1 MLGSSHQCAKALPA
15 GWHRS
20 DLAHRRSGLRRE
32 GEEGRGAGT
41 GMSHP
46 LPASAIRDRS
56 PTWGSWGSGVT
67 FLSLLS
73 WELVETCGER
83 HRCQLRAA
91 ALREGGGFPPS
102 PALPRFPKLP
112 RGGWERD
119 TPLPGNAGWLE
130 SLKVCGDA
138 KEVAA
143 ETAASSGTP
152 PHAGDSPTCQ
162 PQPGCHQSILS
173 ALQAGG
179 DTGGP
184 VPACP
189 AW

>member
-1 MLGSSHQCAKALPA
+1 ME
-15 GWHRS
+15 R
-20 DLAHRRSGLRRE
+20 
-32 GEEGRGAGT
+32 GRGGERSRDGHEPPPACLCHQGPVTYLGVLGVRCHLSLPFVLGT
-41 GMSHP
+41 GGN
-46 LPASAIRDRS
+46 L
-56 PTWGSWGSGVT
+56 WG
-67 FLSLLS
+67 
-73 WELVETCGER
+73 
-83 HRCQLRAA
+83 AA
-91 ALREGGGFPPS
+91 QMPSQSCSSEGGRGFPPS

-179 DTGGP
+179 DTGGA